1 MQAGV
6 SASDHAHKDLLAVEN
21 GRRPGKVFAC
31 CGRTNTILQH
41 NTTKHAAGHTCKLIM
56 IG

>member
-6 SASDHAHKDLLAVEN
+6 SASDHARKDLLAVEN

-31 CGRTNTILQH
+31 CGRTNTILQC
-41 NTTKHAAGHTCKLIM
+41 NTTKNAAGHTHAN
-56 IG
+56 